1 MGAGAH
7 ASAGAHVGASLHV
20 VVPRSTCNVQ
30 PSTST
35 LLPHPLAPLAS
46 RLSPHPPS
54 PRPSPQT
61 LQVGRSPPTRAHTPV
76 RAHMSVHPCTLS
88 SHVQRATFNLQPAR
102 LAPRASRL
110 IPSHLA
116 PSPQPLAPRPSPQ
129 TLEVRRSPPARAYT
143 PVRTH
148 MSVHPSTLSS
158 HLQRATFNLQLLAP
172 RATAMA
178 PAASPGAAALRPS
191 TLSSHLQRATFNL
204 QLLAPH
210 PLVPL
215 ASRLTPLAPT
225 LPITPPS
232 VNSYTHRFACQ
243 RTVICVVYYR
253 ARFVPASFPG
263 LWQSTLSA
271 CTRRTGVHLLQFDW
285 STVWT

>member
-116 PSPQPLAPRPSPQ
+116 PSPQPLAPRASRPSPHP
-129 TLEVRRSPPARAYT
+129 RSP
-143 PVRTH
+143 
-148 MSVHPSTLSS
+148 
-158 HLQRATFNLQLLAP
+158 LAP
-172 RATAMA
+172 RLAPPSHPPRNLGFGQLFFEFGILGACRTKQVHHTDRGSPASAARKAAFRAILRIFPPATFRRASLSKSRFSIGA
-178 PAASPGAAALRPS
+178 SGGNERRQISARCAASGNGNCTTKRMRRRNAVSSAL
-191 TLSSHLQRATFNL
+191 F
-204 QLLAPH
+204 
-210 PLVPL
+210 
-215 ASRLTPLAPT
+215 
-225 LPITPPS
+225 
-232 VNSYTHRFACQ
+232 
-243 RTVICVVYYR
+243 
-253 ARFVPASFPG
+253 RFVVRIARPRYASI
-263 LWQSTLSA
+263 
-271 CTRRTGVHLLQFDW
+271 RW
-285 STVWT
+285 SR

>member
-1 MGAGAH
+1 MSVH
-7 ASAGAHVGASLHV
+7 
-20 VVPRSTCNVQ
+20 
-30 PSTST
+30 PSTLSSHVQRATFNLQPST

-158 HLQRATFNLQLLAP
+158 HLQRATFNL
-172 RATAMA
+172 
-178 PAASPGAAALRPS
+178 S

-204 QLLAPH
+204 
-210 PLVPL
+210 
-215 ASRLTPLAPT
+215 
-225 LPITPPS
+225 
-232 VNSYTHRFACQ
+232 Y
-243 RTVICVVYYR
+243 
-253 ARFVPASFPG
+253 
-263 LWQSTLSA
+263 TLSS
-271 CTRRTGVHLLQFDW
+271 HLQRATFNLQP
-285 STVWT
+285 

>member
-1 MGAGAH
+1 MAPAASPGAA
-7 ASAGAHVGASLHV
+7 ALRPYV
-20 VVPRSTCNVQ
+20 
-30 PSTST
+30 
-35 LLPHPLAPLAS
+35 AS
-46 RLSPHPPS
+46 RL
-54 PRPSPQT
+54 
-61 LQVGRSPPTRAHTPV
+61 A
-76 RAHMSVHPCTLS
+76 
-88 SHVQRATFNLQPAR
+88 PAVA
-102 LAPRASRL
+102 LAAGTG
-110 IPSHLA
+110 A
-116 PSPQPLAPRPSPQ
+116 PALR
-129 TLEVRRSPPARAYT
+129 
-143 PVRTH
+143 
-148 MSVHPSTLSS
+148 PSTLSS
-158 HLQRATFNLQLLAP
+158 HLQCATFNLQLLAP

-232 VNSYTHRFACQ
+232 VHSYTHRFACQ

-263 LWQSTLSA
+263 LWQSMLSA
-271 CTRRTGVHLLQFDW
+271 CTRRTGVRPLQFDW
-285 STVWT
+285 SKVWT